1 VYIIQNIN
9 YNKKRGSGIAKR
21 RSKNW
26 SKVDLRGKANLE
38 KKPNQC
44 VFLLAKLIVL

>member
-1 VYIIQNIN
+1 VYTIQNIN
-9 YNKKRGSGIAKR
+9 YYKKEEWYCQEEEQELEQVG
-21 RSKNW
+21 
-26 SKVDLRGKANLE
+26 LRGKANLE